1 MTILVAHSTTPES
14 AAALE
19 AAYAES
25 ERRNNEEILVFILD
39 GDEPDVSAATA
50 RGLTVGFRHP
60 KELDRDP
67 VGGLVD
73 VGTELDASVLVI
85 GIKHRTATGKLLFGS
100 AAQRI
105 LLDATCPVL
114 AVKAAQGSAGTR

>member
-19 AAYAES
+19 AAYGES
-25 ERRNNEEILVFILD
+25 ERRANEEIVVFILD

-50 RGLTVGFRHP
+50 RGHTVSFRHP
-60 KELDRDP
+60 KEFDRDAA
-67 VGGLVD
+67 GGLVD
-73 VGTELDASVLVI
+73 VATELDASVLVI

-100 AAQRI
+100 TAQRI

-114 AVKAAQGSAGTR
+114 AVKVPQS

>member
-19 AAYAES
+19 AAYREA
-25 ERRNNEEILVFILD
+25 ERRPGEPIVVFLLV
-39 GDEPDVSAATA
+39 GDAPDVSEAAA
-50 RGLTVGFRHP
+50 RGLTVTIERP
-60 KELDRDP
+60 KEFEKDP
-67 VGGLVD
+67 VGGVVD
-73 VGTELDASVLVI
+73 AATALDASVLVI

-100 AAQRI
+100 SAQRI

-114 AVKAAQGSAGTR
+114 AVKVAQG

>member
-14 AAALE
+14 AAALQ

-25 ERRNNEEILVFILD
+25 ERRGREEIVIFILD
-39 GDEPDVSAATA
+39 GDEPDIANAAE
-50 RGLTVGFRHP
+50 RGLAVTFRHP

-73 VGTELDASVLVI
+73 AGTELDASVLII
-85 GIKHRTATGKLLFGS
+85 GIKHRTPTGKLLFGS
-100 AAQRI
+100 SAQRI

-114 AVKAAQGSAGTR
+114 AVKVNQG

>member
-19 AAYAES
+19 ASYAEA
-25 ERRNNEEILVFILD
+25 ERRGSEAIVVFVLD
-39 GDEPDVSAATA
+39 GDAPDISGAVE
-50 RGLTVGFRHP
+50 RGLSVTVEHP
-60 KELDRDP
+60 DERDKDA
-67 VGGLVD
+67 VGGL
-73 VGTELDASVLVI
+73 LDAANRLDSSVIVI

-100 AAQRI
+100 SAQRI

-114 AVKAAQGSAGTR
+114 AVKAAQR

>member
-19 AAYAES
+19 ASYGEA
-25 ERRNNEEILVFILD
+25 ERRGREEIIVFLLD
-39 GDEPDVSAATA
+39 GDAPDVSAATA
-50 RGLTVGFRHP
+50 RGLTVSIEHP
-60 KELDRDP
+60 NERDKDP
-67 VGGLVD
+67 LGGLLD
-73 VGTELDASVLVI
+73 AAIRLDASVLVI

-100 AAQRI
+100 SAQRI

-114 AVKAAQGSAGTR
+114 AVKVPQG

>member
-1 MTILVAHSTTPES
+1 MTILVAHSDTPES
-14 AAALE
+14 AAALD

-25 ERRNNEEILVFILD
+25 ERRGKEDVIVFILD
-39 GDEPDVSAATA
+39 GDEPDVSAGTD
-50 RGLTVGFRHP
+50 RGIAVTFRHP
-60 KELDRDP
+60 DERDRDP

-73 VGTELDASVLVI
+73 VGSSLDASVIVI

-100 AAQRI
+100 SAQRI

-114 AVKAAQGSAGTR
+114 AVKVPQH